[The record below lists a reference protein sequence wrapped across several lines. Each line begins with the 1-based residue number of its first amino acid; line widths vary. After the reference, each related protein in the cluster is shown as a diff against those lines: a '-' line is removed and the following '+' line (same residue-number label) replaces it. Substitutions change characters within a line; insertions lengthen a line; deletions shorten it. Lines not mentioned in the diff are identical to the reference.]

1 MHRTRVVRRTLVALA
16 EGGTVYSNGSFFMNC
31 QAMEMDQLVALAQR
45 RGAWNWPNNCM
56 ETDYHCTIGSEMES
70 IHTGL
75 SEIVGTLL
83 LGRRMPELI
92 LIQTQSK
99 HGGISPK
106 LEAAA
111 HGHCGGPPM
120 HTLGQP
126 PMDTVYAD
134 TCHIYSSVQA
144 ILRVKFLTSL
154 SVYLF

>member
-1 MHRTRVVRRTLVALA
+1 
-16 EGGTVYSNGSFFMNC
+16 
-31 QAMEMDQLVALAQR
+31 
-45 RGAWNWPNNCM
+45 
-56 ETDYHCTIGSEMES
+56 MES

-75 SEIVGTLL
+75 SEIVGTSLL
-83 LGRRMPELI
+83 ARRMPELI

-111 HGHCGGPPM
+111 HGHSGGPPM

-144 ILRVKFLTSL
+144 TLRVKFLTSL